1 MTQETSTGPPL
12 ALRNSFTGAEIRPI
26 LRECGWLDVAPLA
39 EADAALQAWLS
50 RAAELLG
57 PHAPDRAALT
67 SLLGLVFSYDA
78 SAVLRDGQNQVVL
91 AREGAREVIRALAN
105 RILEGGDLDSD
116 RLKEIVEGLKA
127 TLPYRSRA
135 IFHPLRVALAGRAGD
150 GELDR
155 VVLLLDAAARL
166 PFAVAVKSTRQ
177 RILEFC
183 TALD

>member
-12 ALRNSFTGAEIRPI
+12 ALRNSFTGREIAAI
-26 LRECGWLDVAPLA
+26 LRECGWLNVAPLT
-39 EADAALQAWLS
+39 EPDAAIENWLS

-57 PHAPDRAALT
+57 PHAPDRAALA
-67 SLLGLVFSYDA
+67 SLLRLVFRYDA
-78 SAVLRDGQNQVVL
+78 PAILGDAQNQVVL

-105 RILEGGDLDSD
+105 QILAGGDVDSD

-127 TLPYRSRA
+127 SLPYRSRA

-150 GELDR
+150 RELDR

-166 PFAVAVKSTRQ
+166 PFAVAVKNTQQ
-177 RILEFC
+177 RMLEFC